1 MGREQGLR
9 FIRKWEDG
17 WRLVM
22 ELLTVD
28 ISHLQS
34 WSVGRRHLLELSD
47 SYPPPTLT
55 ELQMTRVVF
64 T

>member
-1 MGREQGLR
+1 
-9 FIRKWEDG
+9 
-17 WRLVM
+17 M

-47 SYPPPTLT
+47 SSYPPPTLT

>member
-1 MGREQGLR
+1 
-9 FIRKWEDG
+9 
-17 WRLVM
+17 M